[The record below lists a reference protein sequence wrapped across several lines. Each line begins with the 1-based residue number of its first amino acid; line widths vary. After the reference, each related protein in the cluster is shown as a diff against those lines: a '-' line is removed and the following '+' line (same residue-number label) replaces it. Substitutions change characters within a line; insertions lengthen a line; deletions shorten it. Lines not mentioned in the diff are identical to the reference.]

1 MLKRSY
7 IIPGVF
13 ILCMSCNVTSWQ
25 SILDDSQLTESE
37 VIEGLKTALRIGTE
51 SAVKLTSQKDGFYRD
66 EVIKILLPD
75 DANNALETLREA
87 PGGEKIYQTTIAPIV
102 DDLIEAI
109 NRSAEDAVTEA
120 APIFK
125 NALAEMT
132 IQEGWEILKGNYMN
146 AGNKSATRYFK
157 DKTYDNLADLF
168 QPKINQSLDKPLAGK
183 TTANEIWD
191 KFVRSYDLIARSPAN
206 ILMQLKPIEEKDL
219 SKYVTDK
226 ALDGLFIKV
235 GDEETKIRK
244 DPYAYANQLL
254 VKVFGNSNN

>member
-1 MLKRSY
+1 
-7 IIPGVF
+7 
-13 ILCMSCNVTSWQ
+13 MSCNVSSWQ

-37 VIEGLKTALRIGTE
+37 VIDGLKTALRIGSET
-51 SAVKLTSQKDGFYRD
+51 AVKITSQKDGLYRD
-66 EVIKILLPD
+66 EVIKILLPEE
-75 DANNALETLREA
+75 ANNALVNLREA
-87 PGGEKIYQTTIAPIV
+87 PGGEKIYQSAIAPIV

-125 NALAEMT
+125 NALSEMT
-132 IQEGWEILKGNYMN
+132 IQEGWEILKGNYEN
-146 AGNKSATRYFK
+146 AGNKSATRYFR

-168 QPKINQSLDKPLAGK
+168 QPKIDESLDKPLVGK
-183 TTANEIWD
+183 TTANDIWV
-191 KFVRSYDLIARSPAN
+191 KFVKSYDIIANSPAN
-206 ILMQLKPIEEKDL
+206 FLMRLKPVQERDL
-219 SKYVTDK
+219 SIYVTGK

-254 VKVFGNSNN
+254 VKVFGNSTN